1 MKGITIGAAAA
12 VIIIIVSIGAYYA
25 MVSHTG
31 VNRSPLLGS
40 TFYYE
45 YIVSVPGKGN
55 YVNYIKLHVIRV
67 NSSTITFNYTITP
80 LNDSGVS
87 YSNESFVPVFDP
99 SNNLTYF
106 APYSFGMPLFINTSI
121 KQASG
126 NVYIQFQGGE
136 SVSVKYVVSRTSVIS
151 VNMTII
157 PYLYTYNLGAS
168 QWSLVYNRD
177 YGYLIYA
184 RGSFIGSNYI
194 TFTYRLV
201 NESV

>member
-1 MKGITIGAAAA
+1 MKGTTMGIAAA
-12 VIIIIVSIGAYYA
+12 VIIIVLIGAYY
-25 MVSHTG
+25 VLVPHTE
-31 VNRSPLLGS
+31 VHRSALLGS

-67 NSSTITFNYTITP
+67 NSSVITFNYTITP
-80 LNDSGVS
+80 LNDSGVT
-87 YSNESFVPVFDP
+87 YSNVSFVPVFDP
-99 SNNLTYF
+99 TNNLTYF
-106 APYSFGMPLFINTSI
+106 APYSFGMPMFINTSVR
-121 KQASG
+121 QASG

-136 SVSVKYVVSRTSVIS
+136 SVSVKYVVSRTNVIS

-168 QWSLVYNRD
+168 RWSLVYNKD

-194 TFTYRLV
+194 TFVYKLV